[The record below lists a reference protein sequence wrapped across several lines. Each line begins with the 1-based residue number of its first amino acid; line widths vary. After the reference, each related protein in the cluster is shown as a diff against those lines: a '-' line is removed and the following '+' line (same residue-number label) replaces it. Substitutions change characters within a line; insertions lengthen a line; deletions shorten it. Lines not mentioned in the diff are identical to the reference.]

1 MLHTWLNL
9 VTPVQLYVGIGLL
22 MFAIGLV
29 GFLVRRSG
37 IVALMCLELMLNGT
51 NLCFVTFSTVHG
63 NTHGS
68 SMVLFVVLVAAAE
81 AALALSILVALFR
94 KLGSVYLDDFREL
107 RG

>member
-1 MLHTWLNL
+1 MFNIWGQL
-9 VTPVQLYVGIGLL
+9 TPIQFHVGLGLL
-22 MFAIGLV
+22 LFVVGMI
-29 GFLVRRSG
+29 GFLIRRSG
-37 IVALMCLELMLNGT
+37 IVALMCLELMLNGA

-94 KLGSVYLDDFREL
+94 KMGSVYLDDFREL

>member
-1 MLHTWLNL
+1 MDSGLLSL
-9 VTPVQLYVGIGLL
+9 LTPVQFHVGLGLML
-22 MFAIGLV
+22 FCLGVI
-29 GFLVRRSG
+29 GFLTRRSG
-37 IVALMCLELMLNGT
+37 IVALMSLELMLNGV
-51 NLCFVTFSTVHG
+51 NLCFVTFSTLHG

-94 KLGSVYLDDFREL
+94 KLGSVFLDDFREL